1 MQSES
6 DLKRHDFSSCG
17 VITDVITPRDSQ
29 GGPCPDN
36 TNFVYFDAEEAV
48 NKAVKLGPSL
58 GLIIHVLPKMSE
70 NSFST
75 MILPHCIQI
84 ANEVRKLH
92 MERQTEFFGS

>member
-1 MQSES
+1 MRYKIMQSES

-75 MILPHCIQI
+75 MILRTC
-84 ANEVRKLH
+84 
-92 MERQTEFFGS
+92 S

>member
-1 MQSES
+1 MLLLPET
-6 DLKRHDFSSCG
+6 LKA
-17 VITDVITPRDSQ
+17 VLVPTTPI
-29 GGPCPDN
+29 
-36 TNFVYFDAEEAV
+36 DAEEAV

-84 ANEVRKLH
+84 ANEVRKL
-92 MERQTEFFGS
+92 T